1 VVGRWD
7 VSIPHLQEVPVSIV
21 ATLELRLRPDQLEA
35 APAVLEEVLAE
46 TRAFAGNLGVEVL
59 TDVEDPTHV
68 TAFERWESLE
78 HDAAY
83 RTWRAGDGRR
93 PALAALLAAP
103 PVLTH
108 WDTSG
113 D

>member
-1 VVGRWD
+1 M
-7 VSIPHLQEVPVSIV
+7 SIV
-21 ATLELRLRPDQLEA
+21 ATLELRLRPDQVEA
-35 APAVLEEVLAE
+35 APAVLDEVLAE

-59 TDVEDPTHV
+59 TDLEDPTRV

-78 HDAAY
+78 HDTAY
-83 RTWRAGDGRR
+83 RAWRAGDGNR
-93 PALAALLAAP
+93 PALGALLAAP

-108 WDTSG
+108 WSTSG

>member
-1 VVGRWD
+1 MVARWD
-7 VSIPHLQEVPVSIV
+7 VSIPHLRGQP
-21 ATLELRLRPDQLEA
+21 RR
-35 APAVLEEVLAE
+35 
-46 TRAFAGNLGVEVL
+46 RVL

-108 WDTSG
+108 WDTPG

>member
-1 VVGRWD
+1 M
-7 VSIPHLQEVPVSIV
+7 
-21 ATLELRLRPDQLEA
+21 
-35 APAVLEEVLAE
+35 
-46 TRAFAGNLGVEVL
+46 
-59 TDVEDPTHV
+59 

-108 WDTSG
+108 WDTPG